1 MWLRNTIIIDE
12 SDNVQIV
19 NSVQN
24 GVSQSHLKIQSLD
37 PNDGGV
43 WQCVA
48 SNNVTGPAQT
58 TQLLTVNSKSKMG
71 FLTQSIP

>member
-48 SNNVTGPAQT
+48 SNNVTGSAQT
-58 TQLLTVNSKSKMG
+58 TQLLTVNSKSKNG
-71 FLTQSIP
+71 LLT